1 MGFPLELKKQLAGYF
16 RFDFNAFW
24 CFKCFFYHAAEWFWG
39 LSCGGVKIQA
49 FMTLRNFSGLICV
62 QIAGFIWEFICAYA
76 DFSSCFVHT
85 SSLLLHVGVVG
96 CLRFDPPSTI
106 VFPFPRDDTSLLLN
120 KKKSVS
126 SDAGLSKPRGK
137 DVGIRH
143 RKERAMR
150 RRRSRVIH
158 VPKSDSRLA
167 NNALPVDIQR
177 LRCRA
182 MYYALRFSNPIES
195 LGKVLRLHANEC
207 TKQDS
212 PSQGNT
218 DGSNKPIGREIH
230 GRFAKLQLDLGF
242 VDRGRSG
249 SEQRMRWLTGG
260 GVVVLFPFM
269 ARGHINPFLDLA
281 HLLSARYPSLC
292 LTLLTTSGNLPL
304 FRRLPHPPSLRFAVL
319 PFCPSDHGLPP
330 DADSTFALP
339 PHLVSRIYHAAEAS
353 LPPSFRALLMD
364 LLDDE
369 DEASPPLLCLIA
381 DMFLAWTVPI
391 AEELGVF
398 QATLYTS
405 GPFAMS
411 MYNSIWINLP
421 HADGREGDDDEIAVP
436 GLPGVTVRR
445 RQLSPNMRSVT
456 STDHPASQF
465 VRRQAEFCHRSRA
478 TLWNTAEIIEKPYL
492 EQWARSMNQPVYAVG
507 PLFAAA
513 SVGARRAATDDY
525 GGLAAECLAWLDER
539 APKSVVYVSFGS
551 QNRMPPEEMV
561 ELLAAL
567 EKQSRPFLWAAPAAD
582 QAPPPEATTAGGG
595 LVARGWVPQAEILA
609 HEAVGAF
616 MSHGGWNSVLES
628 LRFGVPVVIRPLGAE
643 QFCNAK
649 LVVEVLG
656 AGAEAS
662 VGAKALEAVAEVMGD
677 GERGKEVRRRASEI
691 AAGLAAAVAEANAG
705 GADGVGPSLC
715 RIGQARLAD
724 DGELSTGV

>member
-1 MGFPLELKKQLAGYF
+1 
-16 RFDFNAFW
+16 
-24 CFKCFFYHAAEWFWG
+24 
-39 LSCGGVKIQA
+39 
-49 FMTLRNFSGLICV
+49 
-62 QIAGFIWEFICAYA
+62 
-76 DFSSCFVHT
+76 
-85 SSLLLHVGVVG
+85 
-96 CLRFDPPSTI
+96 
-106 VFPFPRDDTSLLLN
+106 
-120 KKKSVS
+120 
-126 SDAGLSKPRGK
+126 
-137 DVGIRH
+137 
-143 RKERAMR
+143 
-150 RRRSRVIH
+150 
-158 VPKSDSRLA
+158 
-167 NNALPVDIQR
+167 
-177 LRCRA
+177 
-182 MYYALRFSNPIES
+182 
-195 LGKVLRLHANEC
+195 
-207 TKQDS
+207 
-212 PSQGNT
+212 
-218 DGSNKPIGREIH
+218 
-230 GRFAKLQLDLGF
+230 
-242 VDRGRSG
+242 
-249 SEQRMRWLTGG
+249 MRWLTGG

-715 RIGQARLAD
+715 ALDEFIK
-724 DGELSTGV
+724 SVTM